1 MKSLVLGIMIASVSV
16 SFAQTDDAPTH
27 QLKKNFSVKQKM
39 AVNPAAAN
47 SHDNVEYQLPLNT
60 TSEKVIGVV
69 HIINGAPV
77 IYSMEKTINQRMI
90 PENLPKAM
98 AIDGQKI
105 HFKYTI
111 SKTEMVHDG
120 LPAVLVKLND
130 VSIAPK

>member
-1 MKSLVLGIMIASVSV
+1 MIASVSV

-27 QLKKNFSVKQKM
+27 QLKKKFSVKQKM

-47 SHDNVEYQLPLNT
+47 LQDNVGAQLPLDT
-60 TSEKVIGVV
+60 KSEKIMGVV
-69 HIINGAPV
+69 YIINGAPV

-105 HFKYTI
+105 NFKYTI
-111 SKTEMVHDG
+111 SKREMAHDG
-120 LPAVLVKLND
+120 LPAVRVNLND